1 MFYPSNSR
9 AFLNGQ
15 MDLTEIEGLCDL
27 INAETE
33 LQRQQALNQMQ
44 GSLSVF
50 YTKCRENIMKSL
62 ANVEAYIDFNE
73 EENIEPDVLEQSC
86 RIQFFLN

>member
-1 MFYPSNSR
+1 
-9 AFLNGQ
+9 

-33 LQRQQALNQMQ
+33 VQRQQALNQMQ
-44 GSLSVF
+44 GSLRSF
-50 YTKCRENIMKSL
+50 YNSCREKLIKSL

-73 EENIEPDVLEQSC
+73 EENIEDDVLQQSSQTS
-86 RIQFFLN
+86 IITSDFNF